1 MKKFVMVAGLAIAAA
16 LPLGATADDQHIVA
30 PADSIKWGPASPALP
45 KGAEM
50 AVLFGDPTKEGQF
63 AYRIKFPAG
72 YKVAAHMHPNDEN
85 VTVLSGTVYIG
96 TGDKLDE
103 TKGEALKAGGF
114 LHMPKGMPHYAWF
127 TEETIIQSNGV
138 GKTGITYVNP
148 ADDLRKTN

>member
-1 MKKFVMVAGLAIAAA
+1 MAYEYILTERFDGVAVITLNRPDKLNA
-16 LPLGATADDQHIVA
+16 LSFPLVR
-30 PADSIKWGPASPALP
+30 
-45 KGAEM
+45 E
-50 AVLFGDPTKEGQF
+50 
-63 AYRIKFPAG
+63 
-72 YKVAAHMHPNDEN
+72 
-85 VTVLSGTVYIG
+85 
-96 TGDKLDE
+96 LDE